1 MLYRAI
7 PTLKEYILVEAESI
21 HLEHFAI
28 NKESLWQLKEFSSIE
43 DELILESLNVNL
55 YLKDIYDRCKL

>member
-21 HLEHFAI
+21 HVEQFAI
-28 NKESLWQLKEFSSIE
+28 NKDGLWQLKEYSSRA
-43 DELILESLNVNL
+43 DQLIIESLGVKL
-55 YLKDIYDRCKL
+55 LLKDMYDRCKL

>member
-21 HLEHFAI
+21 HVEQFAI
-28 NKESLWQLKEFSSIE
+28 NKEGLWQLKEFSNQN
-43 DELILESLNVNL
+43 DHLILESLDVILPLNE
-55 YLKDIYDRCKL
+55 IYDRCKL